1 MVRVG
6 ASSDDDEA
14 GPAPPPGM
22 NKPKKKRKVL
32 EFQHVYVDS
41 LPCATMYERSFMHQN
56 TVTHV
61 QWTKSDFLLTASS
74 EASCGIR
81 QALALASAG
90 D

>member
-1 MVRVG
+1 M
-6 ASSDDDEA
+6 D
-14 GPAPPPGM
+14 
-22 NKPKKKRKVL
+22 KPKKKRKVL
-32 EFQHVYVDS
+32 EFQHVFLDS

-81 QALALASAG
+81 KALLASAG